1 MAHTY
6 GVTEVVGSSTTTID
20 DAIRGAVERANKTV
34 RNLDWFEV
42 TQIRGHLA
50 EGEIAHVQVTLK
62 LGFRLEE

>member
-6 GVTEVVGSSTTTID
+6 GVSEVVGSSETSID
-20 DAIRGAVERANKTV
+20 DAIRGAVERANQTV

-50 EGEIAHVQVTLK
+50 DGGIGHFQVTLK
-62 LGFRLEE
+62 LGFRLEG